1 MVFHVALPPDQS
13 IPLLDKD
20 WITKLDEEIED
31 VMKVIELDATDA
43 GYINTLLRKTKWLE
57 HIQGYEPMEL
67 YSLVGLPAVDEL
79 LQLKQAVE

>member
-1 MVFHVALPPDQS
+1 LT
-13 IPLLDKD
+13 LDKD

-43 GYINTLLRKTKWLE
+43 GYINALLRKTKWLE

-67 YSLVGLPAVDEL
+67 CSLVGLPTVDKFP
-79 LQLKQAVE
+79 QLKQAVE